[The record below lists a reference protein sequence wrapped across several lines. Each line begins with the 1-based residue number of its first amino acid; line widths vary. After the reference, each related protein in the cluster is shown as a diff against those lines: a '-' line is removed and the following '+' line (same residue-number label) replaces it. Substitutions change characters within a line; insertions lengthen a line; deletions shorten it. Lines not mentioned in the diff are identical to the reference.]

1 MAASDHGVTTSLK
14 PCAVKVGAM
23 RTSIRLEPELWE
35 ALHDIGRR
43 ECLTRSQLLAF
54 IANRRRGN
62 SLSSAIRVFIST
74 YYWELFKAT
83 GEPAHHIK
91 HAPGLRAAKTTWA
104 ES

>member
-1 MAASDHGVTTSLK
+1 MAASDQGVGTSLK
-14 PCAVKVGAM
+14 PCAVKVGSL

-43 ECLTRSQLLAF
+43 ESLTRSQLLAF
-54 IANRRRGN
+54 IASRRRGS

-83 GEPAHHIK
+83 GEPAHHIN
-91 HAPGLRAAKTTWA
+91 HPPGLRSAKTRWA